1 MKLSMLILYMRKLL
15 PTKKMMG
22 IVKNKRLIKLLE
34 YVTYLYEEE
43 YKIFYQNWNV
53 LFLGMI
59 NVKEWKTLLI

>member
-1 MKLSMLILYMRKLL
+1 MRKLL

>member
-1 MKLSMLILYMRKLL
+1 MLILYMRKLL